1 MVKRPLDP
9 DVLGRLHRKADARR
23 WDVTP
28 ERFAVVLESSVAHA
42 FPDAT
47 TEPLSPIALAKGEAV
62 ERYLAS
68 LHLEDLALAAA
79 CADGNEAAWDHFIR
93 EHRPILYRAA
103 DAIDKTGA
111 GREAADALYG
121 ELFGLTESQGE
132 RRSLF
137 RYFHGRSS
145 LATWLRA
152 VLSQRYVDGLRRTR
166 RLDPLPEEDPSTR
179 RPTGSLRAGAN
190 SALLA
195 RADSQPPERAR
206 FLELMRQALTAAV
219 SRLEPRDRLRLA
231 CYYAQSLTLAQ
242 IGRTLRE
249 HEATTSRNLARTRR
263 AIREDV
269 ERQLRQSGM
278 GEAEVEECFASVV
291 DDAGSL
297 DLAEILPARKSANQ
311 DRST

>member
-9 DVLGRLHRKADARR
+9 DVLGRLHRKANASR
-23 WDVTP
+23 WGVTP
-28 ERFAVVLESSVAHA
+28 DRFAEALESSVAHA
-42 FPDAT
+42 HPDA
-47 TEPLSPIALAKGEAV
+47 PAGRLSPVALAKGEAV
-62 ERYLAS
+62 ESYLVT
-68 LHLEDLALAAA
+68 LRLDDLALAVA

-93 EHRPILYRAA
+93 EHRPVLYRAA
-103 DAIDKTGA
+103 DAIDKTGSA
-111 GREAADALYG
+111 REAADALYG
-121 ELFGLTESQGE
+121 ELFGLTEREGE

-166 RLDPLPEEDPSTR
+166 RLDPLPAEDPSTR
-179 RPTGSLRAGAN
+179 GPTGSLRAGAHG
-190 SALLA
+190 ALLA
-195 RADSQPPERAR
+195 SADSQPPERAR

-219 SRLEPRDRLRLA
+219 TRLEPRDRLRLA
-231 CYYAQSLTLAQ
+231 CYYAQSLTLVQ

-249 HEATTSRNLARTRR
+249 HEATTSRHLARTRR

-269 ERQLRQSGM
+269 ERQLRQGGM